1 MKRPALPPF
10 ASITPAVFILLTT
23 LTVGWAQPSATPLAA
38 LAPADTVLSLGMQV
52 RPGAFGTLGDDLAA
66 LDWER
71 AGETLD
77 RLAVSLDEAEDDSGF
92 FNAFLEGFLEGFVEG
107 TGEDAEDS
115 FSRCVADYEAD
126 SATHLV
132 DEGALEASTD
142 ALLTVSVSAFDPV
155 PAATALLR
163 ADPEL
168 TATYEEVR
176 DALLDCAEQTGV
188 VVQTLEQGGVTL
200 YVVND
205 GGDFPFVVGNVDA
218 LFFAS
223 TDPDTARA
231 VVRRASGAA
240 EPSLADS
247 ALYQRAAALEAGES
261 QVSLTLDLAALAEV
275 LEDFGGVAASSPEDD
290 YLVERGAALLRTL
303 GGYAGV
309 LSTTPE
315 GLLFESVTAVNPEG
329 GDAALSR
336 LLLGE
341 DDAVGRPFLAPA
353 ESLSAAAFRLPS
365 EELFDYVQDL
375 LDAAPP
381 SLEVSVNLREVLR
394 ESLGFDIDRGLFD
407 WLGPEGYSAVLEP
420 VSPDLG
426 ALFYGQEQVLVI
438 PVAGQEAAEAGFEE
452 LVNALTPFFDE
463 AVASDPDASLF
474 LTQVASEEVSYKGE
488 TFTRYRF
495 SVNGDVGVG
504 FIEDYL
510 VVGTPSR
517 ALETLIDTFVGDE
530 ESLLETGRYR
540 AATQDMPGRVLGR
553 SYVETGRLLEG
564 YADLLD
570 VFTQPLAFTLSVGL
584 SENLAGTDSPDT
596 VELDYDADL
605 TGVEATPLE
614 VGSPMVSDSFAG
626 ETYESRHY
634 DLVGLEAGDEV
645 TVTLDGLSDAYL
657 YLINETE
664 SVYISESETY
674 GSSSA
679 QFTFTPEA
687 GVDYWLEILNYGYE
701 TEDYTLSV
709 TRAPAEDAAAA
720 DVAEVEVE
728 AVEPPS
734 FGDLLHLAEL
744 VPATLRVLGE
754 HVGVNIGYTEVR
766 DGAVHQRVFTRVD
779 W

>member
-10 ASITPAVFILLTT
+10 ALTIPALFTLLAT

-38 LAPADTVLSLGMQV
+38 LAPADTVLSLGMQA
-52 RPGAFGTLGDDLAA
+52 RPGTFGTLGDDLAA
-66 LDWER
+66 LGWER

-77 RLAVSLDEAEDDSGF
+77 RLAVSLDDAAEDDAGF
-92 FNAFLEGFLEGFVEG
+92 FNAFLEGFLEGLVEG
-107 TGEDAEDS
+107 TGQDAEDA
-115 FSRCVADYEAD
+115 FSRCVAGEYEDDAATAD
-126 SATHLV
+126 VLAV
-132 DEGALEASTD
+132 STD
-142 ALLTVSVSAFDPV
+142 ALLTVSVSAFNPV

-168 TATYEEVR
+168 AATYEEVR
-176 DALLDCAEQTGV
+176 GALLDCAERTGV

-231 VVRRASGAA
+231 VVRRASGSA
-240 EPSLADS
+240 EPSLADG
-247 ALYQRAAALEAGES
+247 ALYQKAAALEAGES
-261 QVSLTLDLAALAEV
+261 NLSLTLDFAALAEV
-275 LEDFGGVAASSPEDD
+275 LEGFGGMVASSPEDD
-290 YLVERGAALLRTL
+290 YLVERGVALLRTL

-309 LSTTPE
+309 LSATPE
-315 GLLFESVTAVNPEG
+315 GLLFESVTAVDPEG
-329 GDAALSR
+329 GDAALAR

-341 DDAVGRPFLAPA
+341 NVAVGSPFLAPA
-353 ESLSAAAFRLPS
+353 GSLSAAAFRLPT

-394 ESLGFDIDRGLFD
+394 EALGFDIDRGLFD
-407 WLGPEGYSAVLEP
+407 WLGPEAYGALLEP
-420 VSPDLG
+420 VGPDLG
-426 ALFYGQEQVLVI
+426 ALLYGQEQVLVI
-438 PVAGQEAAEAGFEE
+438 PVAGRETAEAGFEE
-452 LVNALTPFFDE
+452 LVGALTPFFDE
-463 AVASDPDASLF
+463 AVASDPDTSLF
-474 LTQVASEEVSYKGE
+474 LTQIASEEVSYKGE
-488 TFTRYRF
+488 TYTRYRF

-530 ESLLETGRYR
+530 ESLLGTERYR
-540 AATQDMPGRVLGR
+540 AATQNTPGRVLG
-553 SYVETGRLLEG
+553 SGYVETGRLLSG
-564 YADLLD
+564 YAELLD
-570 VFTQPLAFTLSVGL
+570 VFTQPLAFVLSVGL
-584 SENLAGTDSPDT
+584 SENLAETGSSGT

-605 TGVEATPLE
+605 TGVEATPFD
-614 VGSPMVSDSFAG
+614 VGSSTVSDSFAG

-634 DLVGLEAGDEV
+634 ALSGLEAGGEV
-645 TVTLDGLSDAYL
+645 TVTLTGLSDAYL

-679 QFTFTPEA
+679 QFTFVPEA
-687 GVDYWLEILNYGYE
+687 GVDYWLEILNYGFG

-709 TRAPAEDAAAA
+709 TRSPAEDVAA
-720 DVAEVEVE
+720 DAAEVEVE
-728 AVEPPS
+728 AAQPLS
-734 FGDLLHLAEL
+734 FGDLLHLAEI

-754 HVGVNIGYTEVR
+754 HVGVSTSYTEVR
-766 DGAVHQRVFTRVD
+766 DGAIYQHSLTRID

>member
-10 ASITPAVFILLTT
+10 ALITPALFTLLAT

-52 RPGAFGTLGDDLAA
+52 RPGTFGTLGDDLAV

-77 RLAVSLDEAEDDSGF
+77 RLAVSLDDAAEDEGF

-107 TGEDAEDS
+107 TGQDAEDA
-115 FSRCVADYEAD
+115 FSRCVADYEASNSED
-126 SATHLV
+126 AVEATEV
-132 DEGALEASTD
+132 NTD
-142 ALLTVSVSAFDPV
+142 ALLTVSVSAFNPV
-155 PAATALLR
+155 PATTALLR

-168 TATYEEVR
+168 TATYEEVQGT
-176 DALLDCAEQTGV
+176 LLDCAEQTGV
-188 VVQTLEQGGVTL
+188 VVQTLEQDGVTL

-231 VVRRASGAA
+231 VVRRASGSD
-240 EPSLADS
+240 EPSLAEG
-247 ALYQRAAALEAGES
+247 ALYQKAALLEAGES
-261 QVSLTLDLAALAEV
+261 NLSLTLDFAALAEV
-275 LEDFGGVAASSPEDD
+275 LEGFGGMMASSPEDD
-290 YLVERGAALLRTL
+290 YLLERGTALLRTL

-309 LSTTPE
+309 LSATPE
-315 GLLFESVTAVNPEG
+315 GLLFENVTAVDPEG
-329 GDAALSR
+329 GDAALAK

-341 DDAVGRPFLAPA
+341 NDAVGSPFLAPA
-353 ESLSAAAFRLPS
+353 ESLSATAFRLPS

-407 WLGPEGYSAVLEP
+407 WLGPEGYAAVLEP
-420 VSPDLG
+420 VGPDLG
-426 ALFYGQEQVLVI
+426 TLFYGQEQVLVI
-438 PVAGQEAAEAGFEE
+438 PVAGQEAAEAGLEE
-452 LVNALTPFFDE
+452 LVNAFTPLFDE

-474 LTQVASEEVSYKGE
+474 LTQIASEEVTYKGE
-488 TFTRYRF
+488 TYTRYRF
-495 SVNGDVGVG
+495 SLNSDVGVG

-517 ALETLIDTFVGDE
+517 ALEAVIDTFVGDD
-530 ESLLETGRYR
+530 ESLLGTERYQ
-540 AATQDMPGRVLGR
+540 AATQDAPGRVLG
-553 SYVETGRLLEG
+553 SGYAETGQLLFG

-570 VFTQPLAFTLSVGL
+570 VFTQPLAFVLSVGL
-584 SENLAGTDSPDT
+584 SESLAGTDFSGT

-605 TGVEATPLE
+605 TGVEATPFDAAL
-614 VGSPMVSDSFAG
+614 SPELSDSFTG

-634 DLVGLEAGDEV
+634 DLTGLEAGDEV
-645 TVTLDGLSDAYL
+645 TVTLTGLSDAYL

-664 SVYISESETY
+664 SVYMIESETY

-679 QFTFTPEA
+679 QFTFVPEA
-687 GVDYWLEILNYGYE
+687 GVDYWLEILNYGFE
-701 TEDYTLSV
+701 TEEYTLSV
-709 TRAPAEDAAAA
+709 TRSPAEDVAA
-720 DVAEVEVE
+720 DAAEVEVE
-728 AVEPPS
+728 AVESPS
-734 FGDLLHLAEL
+734 FGDLLHLAEM

-754 HVGVNIGYTEVR
+754 HVGVSTSYTEVR
-766 DGAVHQRVFTRVD
+766 DGAIYQRSLTQID